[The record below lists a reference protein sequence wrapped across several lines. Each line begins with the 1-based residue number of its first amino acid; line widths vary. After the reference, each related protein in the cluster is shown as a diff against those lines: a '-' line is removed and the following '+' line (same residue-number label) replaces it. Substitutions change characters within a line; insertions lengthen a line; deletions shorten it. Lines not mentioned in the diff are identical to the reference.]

1 MRWTPSGMETEPV
14 SDEQLVT
21 DLLSGIAWIGRAVTR
36 KVIELRDDERL
47 SGLTST
53 VDVGKTFDVDYPSG
67 LPPGMYTDVVVN
79 AYVDG
84 SIKGA
89 HGIAWTLDLIRR
101 SHGWEL
107 DRSVTLHA
115 TTSATT
121 SSRGCPISRFGTRR
135 NCWRRSPR
143 SSTSGSLCQSR
154 RSRTEASGVTPEHWR
169 RGCLP
174 TYGAAR
180 VLCRGD
186 R

>member
-1 MRWTPSGMETEPV
+1 METEPV

-115 TTSATT
+115 NDERDDVVERLPDIPFRDSAELLAALPALIDEWLAM
-121 SSRGCPISRFGTRR
+121 PI
-135 NCWRRSPR
+135 PPIPH
-143 SSTSGSLCQSR
+143 GSLGGHS
-154 RSRTEASGVTPEHWR
+154 
-169 RGCLP
+169 
-174 TYGAAR
+174 
-180 VLCRGD
+180 
-186 R
+186 